1 MPKINQT
8 TWIVALSTIDSGI
21 SNELAEPE
29 FPGIVNIT
37 NPEGGENN

>member
-21 SNELAEPE
+21 SNELAERQLE
-29 FPGIVNIT
+29 
-37 NPEGGENN
+37 EQALEAKSRK

>member
-21 SNELAEPE
+21 SNELAERQLE
-29 FPGIVNIT
+29 
-37 NPEGGENN
+37 EQALEAKLRK